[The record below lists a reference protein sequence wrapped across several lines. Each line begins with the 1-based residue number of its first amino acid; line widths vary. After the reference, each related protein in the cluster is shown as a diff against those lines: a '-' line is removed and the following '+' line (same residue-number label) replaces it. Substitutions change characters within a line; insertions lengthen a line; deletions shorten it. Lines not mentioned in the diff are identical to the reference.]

1 MSEKEFIK
9 KNIKELDI
17 ETLPYFINEIN
28 LELANNPDD
37 DIYTND
43 MFNEYIQQGYF
54 TTLVT
59 DNLVSNILYG
69 NASVNDDYFYF
80 DGYLHLQSKNYHD
93 VINDF
98 LFDIDNDQYDN
109 EKVKEILEN
118 YL

>member
-9 KNIKELDI
+9 QNIKELDI

-37 DIYTND
+37 DIYTMD
-43 MFNEYIQQGYF
+43 MLDDNFKNGYF
-54 TTLVT
+54 SDIVT
-59 DNLVSNILYG
+59 DNLIRNILLG
-69 NASVNDDYFYF
+69 NANVNDDYFYF

-98 LFDIDNDQYDN
+98 LFDIDNNQYDN